1 MARSQSKAIV
11 LITLTVILSVA
22 ITGWWWSTRQTP
34 QSQPV
39 KIDRQ
44 QQPILGNPKARIH
57 LVVFEDLKCTNCKIY
72 HNTLF
77 PQIKQAFLDTGKA
90 NYTFINLAFIP
101 GSMPA
106 ANAAR
111 CLYAQHKQYF
121 FPFVDYVFQH
131 QPDETEDWAT
141 PSTLLQFAK
150 AAVPQ
155 ANLEQLSACI
165 VEARYNNV
173 MMQNLKI
180 ATEAMQGQVAT
191 PALFVNGRQVNT
203 LNLKEVARL
212 AKLAHRED

>member
-1 MARSQSKAIV
+1 MARAQSKVFV
-11 LITLTVILSVA
+11 LITVLLLLTASLA
-22 ITGWWWSTRQTP
+22 TWWWNSQNNQ
-34 QSQPV
+34 QSRPV
-39 KIDRQ
+39 MIPRE
-44 QQPILGNPKARIH
+44 QQPMLGNSKARLH
-57 LVVFEDLKCTNCKIY
+57 LVVFEDLKCTNCKIF

-77 PQIKQAFLDTGKA
+77 PKIKETYLDTGKA
-90 NYTFINLAFIP
+90 SYTFINLAFIP

-111 CLYAQHKQYF
+111 CLYAQRKQYF

-131 QPDETEDWAT
+131 QPDEAEDWAT

-173 MMQNLKI
+173 IMQNLKI
-180 ATEAMQGQVAT
+180 ASEAMQGQVAT
-191 PALFVNGRQVNT
+191 PALFVNGRQVNN
-203 LNLKEVARL
+203 LNFNELARL
-212 AKLAHRED
+212 IKHAHPEH